1 METPARAL
9 KSVGSS
15 PDLLSKSS
23 TTTTASVL
31 SDELL
36 IALCGPVGSPIHKVA
51 SLFAAILTDRY
62 GYEVK
67 PSIRLSQL
75 IQEHTESVPDK
86 PMFERINRLIELGN
100 NLRQQYGASV
110 LADLAI
116 SKIALDREQAKEKS
130 GVQRYEPKRRVCYI
144 IDSIKNQEEYDALRQ
159 VYRDMLYFVGV
170 YSPVP
175 VREKN
180 LLEMGMSLPEVY
192 TLIDRDSGEEIAHGQ
207 SVRTTFPLADFFLR
221 VDSAVDKPLT
231 QKIERFLALIFNSEV
246 ITPSAAETAMYA
258 AASAAG
264 NSACLS
270 RQVGAALTDAAGAIL
285 ALGWND
291 VPKAGGGLYEFT
303 PDDPIGEKDKR
314 CMNLDGGKCF
324 NDFEKHA
331 IIEQIVDELRS
342 KDIITAANKSK
353 AVDAIKTSKIK
364 DLIEFSRSVHAEMQ
378 AIIQR

>member
-1 METPARAL
+1 
-9 KSVGSS
+9 
-15 PDLLSKSS
+15 
-23 TTTTASVL
+23 
-31 SDELL
+31 
-36 IALCGPVGSPIHKVA
+36 
-51 SLFAAILTDRY
+51 
-62 GYEVK
+62 
-67 PSIRLSQL
+67 
-75 IQEHTESVPDK
+75 
-86 PMFERINRLIELGN
+86 
-100 NLRQQYGASV
+100 
-110 LADLAI
+110 
-116 SKIALDREQAKEKS
+116 
-130 GVQRYEPKRRVCYI
+130 
-144 IDSIKNQEEYDALRQ
+144 
-159 VYRDMLYFVGV
+159 MLYFVGV

>member
-231 QKIERFLALIFNSEV
+231 QKIERF
-246 ITPSAAETAMYA
+246 
-258 AASAAG
+258 
-264 NSACLS
+264 
-270 RQVGAALTDAAGAIL
+270 
-285 ALGWND
+285 
-291 VPKAGGGLYEFT
+291 GL
-303 PDDPIGEKDKR
+303 
-314 CMNLDGGKCF
+314 
-324 NDFEKHA
+324 
-331 IIEQIVDELRS
+331 
-342 KDIITAANKSK
+342 
-353 AVDAIKTSKIK
+353 
-364 DLIEFSRSVHAEMQ
+364 DL
-378 AIIQR
+378 

>member
-1 METPARAL
+1 
-9 KSVGSS
+9 
-15 PDLLSKSS
+15 
-23 TTTTASVL
+23 
-31 SDELL
+31 
-36 IALCGPVGSPIHKVA
+36 
-51 SLFAAILTDRY
+51 
-62 GYEVK
+62 
-67 PSIRLSQL
+67 
-75 IQEHTESVPDK
+75 
-86 PMFERINRLIELGN
+86 
-100 NLRQQYGASV
+100 
-110 LADLAI
+110 
-116 SKIALDREQAKEKS
+116 
-130 GVQRYEPKRRVCYI
+130 
-144 IDSIKNQEEYDALRQ
+144 
-159 VYRDMLYFVGV
+159 
-170 YSPVP
+170 
-175 VREKN
+175 
-180 LLEMGMSLPEVY
+180 
-192 TLIDRDSGEEIAHGQ
+192 
-207 SVRTTFPLADFFLR
+207 
-221 VDSAVDKPLT
+221 
-231 QKIERFLALIFNSEV
+231 LALIFNSEV

-378 AIIQR
+378 AIIQGSQTAGERVKEGKLFTTTYPCHSCARHIILAGIKEVFYIEPYRKSLATKLHEDAITESEAETRKVRILPFDGVSPTRYLKFFKAPVDSRKDGRTGLRVQKNYKAAVPVSEVTLESLPALEAIVLKTLTDKKLLKVKEPETEKKS